1 MTIFFCILIIFGLA
15 IFFQKKQEQKLIQTV
30 TKLHRGTDS
39 ERNMVLKLLKSK
51 VPADVIFHDLYL
63 ENYKDNYTQIDL
75 VLVTKVGIIV
85 IEVKEYSGWIF
96 GTGNKPKWTQV
107 LAYGKNKYNFYNPIF
122 QNKKHIADLKKQHKQ
137 LDNIPFYSIVVF
149 YGNCVFKDINL
160 IPDGTFIVKSGI
172 VLDVIKKILQENN
185 LIKYT
190 NENEVK
196 EILTNAVKNG
206 DNKNITMRHIENI
219 KSMLGE

>member
-85 IEVKEYSGWIF
+85 IEVKE
-96 GTGNKPKWTQV
+96 
-107 LAYGKNKYNFYNPIF
+107 
-122 QNKKHIADLKKQHKQ
+122 
-137 LDNIPFYSIVVF
+137 
-149 YGNCVFKDINL
+149 
-160 IPDGTFIVKSGI
+160 
-172 VLDVIKKILQENN
+172 
-185 LIKYT
+185 
-190 NENEVK
+190 
-196 EILTNAVKNG
+196 
-206 DNKNITMRHIENI
+206 
-219 KSMLGE
+219 

>member
-1 MTIFFCILIIFGLA
+1 M
-15 IFFQKKQEQKLIQTV
+15 
-30 TKLHRGTDS
+30 
-39 ERNMVLKLLKSK
+39 
-51 VPADVIFHDLYL
+51 
-63 ENYKDNYTQIDL
+63 
-75 VLVTKVGIIV
+75 
-85 IEVKEYSGWIF
+85 
-96 GTGNKPKWTQV
+96 
-107 LAYGKNKYNFYNPIF
+107 
-122 QNKKHIADLKKQHKQ
+122 
-137 LDNIPFYSIVVF
+137 PFYSIVVF